1 MNRFCVFTLAVASLA
16 ALFSCEKTE
25 KGEEVPPVTAPE
37 ISVSGLTDD
46 AQKSI
51 TVKAAA
57 EECSFNYEIINP
69 SEGISLKTETDQDWI
84 NNLMAEDGKVTFTV
98 SANGEEASRTATI
111 TLSYEGAAS
120 VKVSVIQEG
129 SPVITV
135 SQQGPVA
142 AEAEG
147 GEYSFSYEIANQVD
161 GVQLNVFANADWIT
175 IKSASDGKVSFTV
188 AANETAM
195 LRSANITLS
204 YTGAKNVTI
213 TVNQTVGE
221 NIPIPDV
228 EVTDFNVFDD
238 KVNFPTVSFTVT
250 PNEATYRWTALIIKN
265 TDKVMNSK
273 TDQEIY
279 DGWIKDGVS
288 GPNTIGNRFTLLG
301 MLGTQHGEMLVV
313 GPHGGDYLFVI
324 AAIYENG
331 TLGTLHTKEFTIK

>member
-98 SANGEEASRTATI
+98 SANGEESSRTATI

-135 SQQGPVA
+135 SQQEPVS

-147 GEYSFSYEIANQVD
+147 GEYSFTYEIANPVD

-188 AANETAM
+188 AANETATI
-195 LRSANITLS
+195 RSANITLS
-204 YTGAKNVTI
+204 YKGAKNVTI

-221 NIPIPDV
+221 EIPVPEV
-228 EVTDFNVFDD
+228 EVTDFNV
-238 KVNFPTVSFTVT
+238 NGSTVSFTVT
-250 PNEATYRWTALIIKN
+250 PNEATYKWTAVLILN
-265 TDKVMNSK
+265 NDKAMNSK
-273 TDQEIY
+273 SDQEIY
-279 DGWIKDGVS
+279 DGWIQDGVN
-288 GPNTIGNRFTLLG
+288 GPNAKGNKITYMGFLG
-301 MLGTQHGEMLVV
+301 QMPVSINVPGMN
-313 GPHGGDYLFVI
+313 PAGDYFLAI
-324 AAIYENG
+324 AAIYSNG
-331 TLGTLHTKEFTIK
+331 TCGKLQKMEFTIK

>member
-1 MNRFCVFTLAVASLA
+1 MVIMKKICVFTLAA
-16 ALFSCEKTE
+16 AFSAAILSCNKTE
-25 KGEEVPPVTAPE
+25 NEVPPVPE
-37 ISVSGLTDD
+37 INVSGLTDE
-46 AQKSI
+46 AQKTI

-69 SEGISLKTETDQDWI
+69 EEGISLKTETDQNWI

-98 SANGEEASRTATI
+98 SANGDKSSRTATI

-120 VKVSVIQEG
+120 VKVSVTQEG

-135 SQQGPVA
+135 SQQDPVS

-147 GEYSFSYEIANQVD
+147 GEYSFSYEIANPVD

-188 AANETAM
+188 AANETAT

-228 EVTDFNVFDD
+228 EVTDFNV
-238 KVNFPTVSFTVT
+238 NGSTVSFTVT
-250 PNEATYRWTALIIKN
+250 PNDATYKWTAVIIKN
-265 TDKVMNSK
+265 NDKAMNSK

-279 DGWIKDGVS
+279 DGWIVGN
-288 GPNTIGNRFTLLG
+288 GPNTNGSKLTRNGSIGTVPASMNVAG
-301 MLGTQHGEMLVV
+301 MN
-313 GPHGGDYLFVI
+313 PAGDYFFAI
-324 AAIYENG
+324 AAYYSNG
-331 TLGTLHTKEFTIK
+331 TLGTLHTKEFTVE